1 MRLAHAVTPPH
12 HRLPRVTAEDSRQAA
27 LARLVDQEGKRVFAL
42 ARQVCGNVSDAEDLA
57 QETFLAAYRALDQ
70 LADPD
75 NPRPWLY
82 AIARRACK
90 RLRRRRAGEPARLE
104 SLDEL
109 LPHPAETIP
118 DAALLAEGP
127 HHDRLRTE
135 ARERVE
141 RAVAELPE
149 TFRMPLLL
157 ADVAELSLPE
167 IAGVLGI
174 KEATV
179 KTRIH
184 RARLKLRDVLA
195 AGLPQRPIPPAEHSR
210 RVCLDL
216 LRARLEALDRR
227 APFPYSNAALC
238 ERCRAVLATLDLAAG
253 ACARLADGQMPP
265 ELRAR
270 ILAAASPPD
279 RSPL

>member
-1 MRLAHAVTPPH
+1 MTAPESREAV
-12 HRLPRVTAEDSRQAA
+12 

-42 ARQVCGNVSDAEDLA
+42 ARQVCGNVSDSEDLA

-70 LADPD
+70 LADPE

-82 AIARRACK
+82 AIARRACQ
-90 RLRRRRAGEPARLE
+90 RLRRRRAGEPAHVE

-109 LPHPAETIP
+109 LPHPAETMP
-118 DAALLAEGP
+118 DASALDEQGP
-127 HHDRLRTE
+127 HRDRLRAE

-141 RAVAELPE
+141 RALAGLPE

-167 IAGVLGI
+167 IADVLGV

-195 AGLPQRPIPPAEHSR
+195 AGLPQRTTPPAEHSR

-253 ACARLADGQMPP
+253 ACALLAGDEMPP
-265 ELRAR
+265 ELWTR
-270 ILAAASPPD
+270 ILTAAGS
-279 RSPL
+279 